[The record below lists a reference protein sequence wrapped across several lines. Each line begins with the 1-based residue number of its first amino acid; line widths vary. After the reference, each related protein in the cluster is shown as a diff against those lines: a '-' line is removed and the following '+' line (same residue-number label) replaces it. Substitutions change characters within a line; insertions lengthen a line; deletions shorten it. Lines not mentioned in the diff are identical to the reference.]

1 MLLGTLGVEA
11 VMDGRQQR
19 RLVRQFSAI
28 GCASPTIGAG
38 IVMVRDRCSIFLR
51 LPLAIILMIGGL
63 LAILPFLTVWMIPIG
78 VLLLAT
84 DLPFLRPIV
93 SMIII
98 RLRRSLMNFRRR
110 WWGSTP
116 VRKRDTL

>member
-28 GCASPTIGAG
+28 GRASPTIGAG

-84 DLPFLRPIV
+84 D
-93 SMIII
+93 
-98 RLRRSLMNFRRR
+98 
-110 WWGSTP
+110 
-116 VRKRDTL
+116 